1 MKKNNYTFTYTSYQ
15 TFGIKINYVTP
26 PQKLTFVKFI
36 HNTTIATSSMMISKK
51 TAEGIKFTNTK
62 ICEDYYYKCKI
73 LKKNNYA
80 FCLNKFL
87 VKYRIR
93 KDSLQS
99 NSIRNAFWIWVIN
112 KKYNKLSFVE
122 NLKSLFFI
130 SLNSL
135 RKYGL
140 SKI

>member
-1 MKKNNYTFTYTSYQ
+1 M
-15 TFGIKINYVTP
+15 TP